1 MEEKII
7 LTGENGEILEL
18 YVVEE
23 TKING
28 VNYLLAAES
37 EDGDA
42 DAWILKDI
50 SQAEAEDAIY
60 VPVEDEKE
68 LLYISQ
74 IFAELL
80 DDVDLV

>member
-7 LTGENGEILEL
+7 LMGEDGEVLEL

-28 VNYLLAAES
+28 VNYLLATEA

-42 DAWILKDI
+42 DAWILKDM
-50 SQAEAEDAIY
+50 SEAEDEEALY

-68 LLYISQ
+68 LQYISQ

-80 DDVDLV
+80 DDIDLV